1 MRTTLFTLPLPL
13 LVLLTQTLAFP
24 APASGNTPSL
34 LDAYL
39 DFNRDL
45 SQSSSSSPGLA
56 VTHATIPSN
65 ALPVSFNA
73 HANTRRGL
81 NADLEPQIPLSLA
94 LPSSPSSTEGKDIAG
109 EVCKPPQLPKKETK
123 RWMSVLTADMLSLHR
138 NGIAFPYSAN
148 THCSAGVELTTRTE
162 IAETGFNAKLKLSL
176 APVGRDV
183 HGMKKGHFV
192 SLLERIGGAGLEFGG
207 EGAEVEGEERR
218 GVLEG
223 VSGDVEFVVRFVI
236 SPVLEGGCVA

>member
-1 MRTTLFTLPLPL
+1 MRTTLFTLPLPVL
-13 LVLLTQTLAFP
+13 ILLTQTLAYP
-24 APASGNTPSL
+24 APASGNPPSL
-34 LDAYL
+34 LEAYL

-45 SQSSSSSPGLA
+45 SQSPSSFPGLA

-73 HANTRRGL
+73 HANPRRGL
-81 NADLEPQIPLSLA
+81 NADLEPQIPLSFP
-94 LPSSPSSTEGKDIAG
+94 PSKETDEQTQQGGA
-109 EVCKPPQLPKKETK
+109 CRAPQLSREETK
-123 RWMSVLTADMLSLHR
+123 RMISVLMADMLALHR

-148 THCSAGVELTTRTE
+148 THCSVGVEVTTRAE
-162 IAETGFNAKLKLSL
+162 IADTGFNAKLKLSL
-176 APVGRDV
+176 APLGRDV

-192 SLLERIGGAGLEFGG
+192 SLLGRVGSAGLEFGG
-207 EGAEVEGEERR
+207 EAAEVEGEERR

-223 VSGDVEFVVRFVI
+223 VSGDVEFVARFVV